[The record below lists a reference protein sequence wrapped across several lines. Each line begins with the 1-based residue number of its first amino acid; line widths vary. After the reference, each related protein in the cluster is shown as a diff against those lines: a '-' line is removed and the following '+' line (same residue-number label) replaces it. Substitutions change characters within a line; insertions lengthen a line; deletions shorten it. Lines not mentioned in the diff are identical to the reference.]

1 MVAEAESG
9 HSKLTTQWRKF
20 AFLQRIHNQPSAP
33 SQSRPHPHLPASH
46 LTPYAHTH
54 THTETVED
62 TDTAIAVATAKAFAM
77 LAKAQFILFDLQP
90 ATGNWQRVL
99 AASVALHSSPTE

>member
-1 MVAEAESG
+1 M
-9 HSKLTTQWRKF
+9 HK
-20 AFLQRIHNQPSAP
+20 
-33 SQSRPHPHLPASH
+33 
-46 LTPYAHTH
+46 HTH
-54 THTETVED
+54 THRETVED

>member
-1 MVAEAESG
+1 M
-9 HSKLTTQWRKF
+9 Q
-20 AFLQRIHNQPSAP
+20 
-33 SQSRPHPHLPASH
+33 
-46 LTPYAHTH
+46 TH

-90 ATGNWQRVL
+90 ATGNWQRVWPPR
-99 AASVALHSSPTE
+99 LHFTLLRLSSSKYYFVSIQIQQQIQK